1 VEPEVLYLIVCDA
14 VRTDPNNYHRL
25 DVFGLIATIQ
35 STAQPAFPAVRPVLC
50 ALVVLTGGRGTGG
63 LVLRIFND
71 RTGRLVFRS
80 PARQVRF
87 LGNAEAVLGVVF
99 RIRDCSF
106 PIAGVYWVEVVFA
119 GSVIARKK
127 LWLKT

>member
-1 VEPEVLYLIVCDA
+1 VEPEVLYLILCDD

-25 DVFGLIATIQ
+25 NVFGLIATIQ
-35 STAQPAFPAVRPVLC
+35 APGQPPLPVVRPVLC
-50 ALVVLTGGRGTGG
+50 ALVVLTGGRGTGE
-63 LVLRIFND
+63 LVLRIFNH

-80 PARQVRF
+80 PRRQVRF
-87 LGNAEAVLGVVF
+87 LGDLEAVLGVVF
-99 RIRDCSF
+99 RIRNCSF
-106 PIAGVYWVEVVFA
+106 PTAGVYWVELVFA